1 MIAVLQYN
9 AGNSTSVL
17 LALRRLGVDAV
28 LTDNPELL
36 ASADKVIF
44 PGVGQASSAMIYLRD
59 RKLDEAIRTLQQ
71 PVLGI
76 CLGMQL
82 MCSYNE
88 EGKTTGLGIFSEAVQ
103 RFPPDGIVPHTGWN
117 QVAQLTGPLFMNL
130 PENSDVYFVHSY
142 YVATSAYTVATCDYL
157 LPFSAAIQKN
167 NFYAVQFHPE
177 KSGAIGQRI
186 LQNFLSL

>member
-71 PVLGI
+71 PVLG
-76 CLGMQL
+76 QL
-82 MCSYNE
+82 
-88 EGKTTGLGIFSEAVQ
+88 A
-103 RFPPDGIVPHTGWN
+103 
-117 QVAQLTGPLFMNL
+117 
-130 PENSDVYFVHSY
+130 
-142 YVATSAYTVATCDYL
+142 
-157 LPFSAAIQKN
+157 
-167 NFYAVQFHPE
+167 
-177 KSGAIGQRI
+177 
-186 LQNFLSL
+186 